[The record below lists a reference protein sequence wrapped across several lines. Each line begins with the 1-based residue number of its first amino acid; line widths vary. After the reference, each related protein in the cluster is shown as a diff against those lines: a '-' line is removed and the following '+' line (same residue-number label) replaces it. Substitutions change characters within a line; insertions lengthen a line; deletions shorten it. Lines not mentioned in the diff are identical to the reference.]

1 MNFTKKQI
9 TITSIAAILII
20 AAGIGAFFLL
30 NSGPSAKTAWDEY
43 SKAWEKKDYEAMYN
57 LLDSKSKSETDH
69 DTFVNKYT
77 NIYNGIEADQLKI
90 ETKDIVDG
98 DGGKNSCLSF
108 QRRYPCWKC

>member
-1 MNFTKKQI
+1 MGRKKI
-9 TITSIAAILII
+9 
-20 AAGIGAFFLL
+20 
-30 NSGPSAKTAWDEY
+30 N
-43 SKAWEKKDYEAMYN
+43 EAMYN

-98 DGGKNSCLSF
+98 DGGKTAAYHFSADTLAGNVSLISLYRLSKKMTPTKSAGVMPDIPTDAKWRWHSDI
-108 QRRYPCWKC
+108 Q